1 MFKDNN
7 EVKNRLLDL
16 ELKME
21 SHERELSELKTIML
35 NLSVMINN
43 MQTQLNNL
51 LDKQQKS
58 LQWQK
63 VKIQAEIIR
72 YHLEKERPVKLKRIV
87 DLKINQRNHIK
98 DKANRIAL

>member
-21 SHERELSELKTIML
+21 AQERELSELKTIML

-43 MQTQLNNL
+43 MQTQINNL

-58 LQWQK
+58 L
-63 VKIQAEIIR
+63 
-72 YHLEKERPVKLKRIV
+72 
-87 DLKINQRNHIK
+87 
-98 DKANRIAL
+98 